1 MVDIPKLEEE
11 ASQYA
16 SENASSYDSEDYKN
30 GWCEAYEHY
39 IEMEG
44 DV

>member
-1 MVDIPKLEEE
+1 MVDITKLEEE
-11 ASQYA
+11 ATQYA
-16 SENASSYDSEDYKN
+16 NENCLYYDPDDYKN

-39 IEMEG
+39 MEMEG